1 MSVYKEHLKLQSH
14 GGTPSYI
21 NVTQQ
26 VRAAIENS
34 GIKEGICVVISPHTT
49 CGVFFEEFVHD
60 VTPEGDEFLQ
70 ADLNDALGKIIP
82 DHTDAPGQ
90 FRYPGPEHFAAVR
103 SWPNAAAYLPNDD
116 ISDLYN
122 GDARL
127 KATVIGSSQ
136 TFEVTNGKLRRRHDG
151 VCLLCRFRP
160 HASPREKVLRRCD
173 RRIISLRI

>member
-70 ADLNDALGKIIP
+70 ADLTIRTPVSSGIP
-82 DHTDAPGQ
+82 APNISRRCAPG
-90 FRYPGPEHFAAVR
+90 R
-103 SWPNAAAYLPNDD
+103 
-116 ISDLYN
+116 
-122 GDARL
+122 
-127 KATVIGSSQ
+127 T
-136 TFEVTNGKLRRRHDG
+136 RRHI
-151 VCLLCRFRP
+151 CRMT
-160 HASPREKVLRRCD
+160 
-173 RRIISLRI
+173 I